1 MSKGKNASKKKLLKK
16 IIAGKSGKSGS
27 PIASGMALGKN
38 PLTASGIEGGG
49 GSNLGTN
56 GIF

>member
-1 MSKGKNASKKKLLKK
+1 MAKKSKNNSKHRSLLKK
-16 IIAGKSGKSGS
+16 IIAGKTGSSIAPGMSIGKS
-27 PIASGMALGKN
+27 A
-38 PLTASGIEGGG
+38 LTASGIEGGG

>member
-27 PIASGMALGKN
+27 PLASGMDLGKSA
-38 PLTASGIEGGG
+38 LTPAGLGGGG
-49 GSNLGTN
+49 GSNLGSN

>member
-16 IIAGKSGKSGS
+16 IIAGKSSKSGS
-27 PIASGMALGKN
+27 PLAAGMSLGKN
-38 PLTASGIEGGG
+38 PLTASGIMGGG
-49 GSNLGTN
+49 GSNLGSN